1 MKEIISFIAGV
12 VSFLLFLFLGYKL
25 MNFFAGSFSN
35 EIVRDIF
42 KIIYFFSVGLGWV
55 YVSFLL
61 GMIINYGVKLL
72 FK

>member
-25 MNFFAGSFSN
+25 MNFFAGLFSN
-35 EIVRDIF
+35 EIVRDVF
-42 KIIYFFSVGLGWV
+42 KIIYFFSVGLGWI

-61 GMIINYGVKLL
+61 AIFINYALKFL
-72 FK
+72 FE